1 MSDTNDQERAALRGD
16 LRGYLER
23 CAADGTLRTVHGPV
37 RASDEVAGVLSLGE
51 MAGPMLLEN
60 VDGHRVIGNLLTE
73 RDQIAALLGV
83 PGEPERIA
91 DTIDAA
97 IRQPIAPVPVTH
109 GACSEVVSE
118 QVALTELPFPRFFEL
133 ESGAYITGGVIC
145 VTDVVTGERNL
156 SYARFKILGDDVAM
170 LGVSPNHHLG
180 KMARRAA
187 EAGTTLP
194 IAVVLGV
201 HPVVTLAACL
211 YLGFGDDEL
220 AVAGA
225 LLGGPMEVLPVAGG
239 DVWVPADA
247 ELVLEG
253 EVFPDELITEGL
265 VSEFHGRYHDYG
277 QGIRTRFTKVRHR
290 ARPIVPVVVPGL
302 HREHLLL
309 ASVPIAAGLFTALR
323 RIEGGV
329 VDVAVPDNGAGRM
342 SAVVSV
348 RNAPPG
354 RAKQLMF
361 ACWAAVPLIRQV
373 VIVDAEVDPWNA
385 DAVEWA
391 RMMHARP
398 ERDFLIV
405 PGARTDRSDP
415 LVHDFQVGKLGVDAT
430 AKPGERA
437 EGWHFAQVS
446 ERQRARATEILDA
459 AGIQAA
465 PSPVNAG
472 LRFRDTT
479 DIGSSDSVPH
489 HN

>member
-1 MSDTNDQERAALRGD
+1 MSALRGE
-16 LRGYLER
+16 LRSYLDEIDSAGNLR
-23 CAADGTLRTVHGPV
+23 RVSAAV
-37 RASDEVAGVLSLGE
+37 RAEDEVAAVLSLAE
-51 MAGPMLLEN
+51 LSGPMLLED
-60 VDGHRVIGNLLTE
+60 VGGHRIIGNLLTTRE
-73 RDQIAALLGV
+73 EIAAVLGV

-91 DTIDAA
+91 ERIEYG
-97 IRQPIAPVPVTH
+97 IKHPIAPVAVVD
-109 GACSEVVSE
+109 GACHEVSSDKVD
-118 QVALTELPFPRFFEL
+118 LTALPFPRFFER
-133 ESGAYITGGVIC
+133 ESGAYITGGIIC

-156 SYARFKILGDDVAM
+156 SYARFKILGEQVAM

-187 EAGTTLP
+187 EHGKKLP
-194 IAVVLGV
+194 IAVVLGA
-201 HPVVTLAACL
+201 HPMITLAACL

-225 LLGGPMEVLPVAGG
+225 LLGGPIEVTAVAGG

-253 EVFPDELITEGL
+253 EVYPDELIDEGL

-277 QGIRTRFTKVRHR
+277 AGIITRFTGIRHR
-290 ARPIVPVVVPGL
+290 HNPIVHVVVPGL

-309 ASVPIAAGLFTALR
+309 ASVPIAAGLLTALR
-323 RIEGGV
+323 KIEPGV
-329 VDVAVPDNGAGRM
+329 IDVAVPDSGAGRM

-348 RNAPPG
+348 RNVPPG

-373 VIVDAEVDPWNA
+373 VIVDAEVDPWNGES
-385 DAVEWA
+385 VEWA

-398 ERDFLIV
+398 ERDFLVV

-415 LVHDFQVGKLGVDAT
+415 LVQDFTVGKLGVDAT
-430 AKPGERA
+430 AKPGERN
-437 EGWHFAQVS
+437 EGWEFAGVTPTA
-446 ERQRARATEILDA
+446 RARGLEILAA

-472 LRFRDTT
+472 LHFYT
-479 DIGSSDSVPH
+479 S
-489 HN
+489 